1 MHKHHGTH
9 HHRHRHEAFKHGSL
23 EGVLAAVPVLAVL
36 GREDLTKLAGVVR
49 QLWDTEL
56 KDVAT
61 GGRKFSM
68 SAPMVVGAVVI
79 GAAVVHGVWRG
90 LQKADQEGKQQD
102 DDEPNFR
109 GREASRRTYQRSAG
123 RSS

>member
-1 MHKHHGTH
+1 
-9 HHRHRHEAFKHGSL
+9 
-23 EGVLAAVPVLAVL
+23 VLAAVPVLAML

-61 GGRKFSM
+61 GGKKFSM
-68 SAPMVVGAVVI
+68 SAPMVVGAVVV

-90 LQKADQEGKQQD
+90 LKKADQEGKQQD
-102 DDEPNFR
+102 DDASDFR
-109 GREASRRTYQRSAG
+109 EREDTRRSNQRNAG
-123 RSS
+123 RY

>member
-1 MHKHHGTH
+1 MTRHHGTH
-9 HHRHRHEAFKHGSL
+9 HHRHRNEAFKHGSL
-23 EGVLAAVPVLAVL
+23 EGVLAAVPVLAML

-61 GGRKFSM
+61 GGKKFSM
-68 SAPMVVGAVVI
+68 SAPMVVGAVVV

-90 LQKADQEGKQQD
+90 LKKADQEGKQQD
-102 DDEPNFR
+102 DDASDFR
-109 GREASRRTYQRSAG
+109 EREDTRRSNQRNAG
-123 RSS
+123 RY

>member
-1 MHKHHGTH
+1 MHKNHGTH

-23 EGVLAAVPVLAVL
+23 EGMLAAVPVLAVL
-36 GREDLTKLAGVVR
+36 GREELTKLAGVVR

-61 GGRKFSM
+61 GSKKFSM
-68 SAPMVVGAVVI
+68 SAPVVVGAVVI

-90 LQKADQEGKQQD
+90 MKKADEAGKQP
-102 DDEPNFR
+102 DDEASDFR

-123 RSS
+123 RH

>member
-1 MHKHHGTH
+1 MHRHHGTH
-9 HHRHRHEAFKHGSL
+9 HHHRSNEAFKHGSL
-23 EGVLAAVPVLAVL
+23 EGLLASVPVLAML

-56 KDVAT
+56 KEVAT

-90 LQKADQEGKQQD
+90 LQKADQQD
-102 DDEPNFR
+102 DDAPNFR
-109 GREASRRTYQRSAG
+109 TREDTRRAHQRSSG
-123 RSS
+123 RY

>member
-36 GREDLTKLAGVVR
+36 GREELTKLAGVVR
-49 QLWDTEL
+49 KLWDTEL

-61 GGRKFSM
+61 GSKKFSM

-79 GAAVVHGVWRG
+79 SAAVVHGVWRG
-90 LQKADQEGKQQD
+90 MKKADQEGERQD
-102 DDEPNFR
+102 DDASDFR
-109 GREASRRTYQRSAG
+109 EREAKRRSYQRGAG
-123 RSS
+123 RQ